1 MRISVDRKFD
11 RHRGILGKG
20 ILIMMDSCVK
30 RRWRGGCPTETV
42 AEINKSRMAL
52 MIT

>member
-1 MRISVDRKFD
+1 MERKFD
-11 RHRGILGKG
+11 RYRGMLGKE
-20 ILIMMDSCVK
+20 ILTMMDSCVK
-30 RRWRGGCPTETV
+30 RRWRGDCPTETV